1 MEVFVVSGKYLKLGF
16 SKLIFVF
23 RLEGSD
29 FSKIGER
36 SHQIRASESEE
47 ERNGILPNMWDAIA
61 I

>member
-1 MEVFVVSGKYLKLGF
+1 LEIFIFTGKCLKLGF
-16 SKLIFVF
+16 SELIFVF
-23 RLEGSD
+23 RPEGSD

-36 SHQIRASESEE
+36 SSQIRVSENEE

>member
-1 MEVFVVSGKYLKLGF
+1 MKLGF

>member
-1 MEVFVVSGKYLKLGF
+1 MNAWP
-16 SKLIFVF
+16 
-23 RLEGSD
+23 EGSD

-36 SHQIRASESEE
+36 SQIRVSENEE

>member
-1 MEVFVVSGKYLKLGF
+1 MKLGF
-16 SKLIFVF
+16 SELIFVF
-23 RLEGSD
+23 RPEGSD

-36 SHQIRASESEE
+36 SRQIRVSENEE